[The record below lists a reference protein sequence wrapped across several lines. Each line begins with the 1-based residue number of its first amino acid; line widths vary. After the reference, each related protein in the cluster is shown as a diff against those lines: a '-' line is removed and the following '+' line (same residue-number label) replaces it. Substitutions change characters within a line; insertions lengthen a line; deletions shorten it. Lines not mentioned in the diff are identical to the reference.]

1 MRNKENELQST
12 VQGADE
18 ARTAHDTAK
27 ILRLQRRVKNLKKQ
41 VERLKIQAII
51 DLQNF
56 NETKKVLGME
66 TESKYMLAMYIMERN
81 HLDDLKEW
89 FEEGRTYPGNWKE
102 NCIRY
107 VRENLSYVNIV
118 EIVNKPKPT
127 QNQISHE

>member
-1 MRNKENELQST
+1 MLNKENELQST

-18 ARTAHDTAK
+18 ACTAHDTAK
-27 ILRLQRRVKNLKKQ
+27 ILRLERRVKNLKDQ

-51 DLQNF
+51 DQQIF
-56 NETKKVLGME
+56 NEKKKVLDME
-66 TESKYMLAMYIMERN
+66 TESKYMLAMYVMERD

-118 EIVNKPKPT
+118 EIVNKPQPT

>member
-1 MRNKENELQST
+1 MSTNQSAIVAPT
-12 VQGADE
+12 YE
-18 ARTAHDTAK
+18 AHDSNETAK
-27 ILRLQRRVKNLKKQ
+27 ILRLERRVKNLKKQ

-51 DLQNF
+51 EKQSF
-56 NETKKVLGME
+56 NQTKTALDME
-66 TESKYMLAMYIMERN
+66 TESKYMLAMYVMERN

-118 EIVNKPKPT
+118 EIVNKPQPI